1 MAERTDRRVR
11 KTKAALRHGL
21 AVLTQKKSIKEI
33 TVKELVE
40 EVDINRSTFY
50 LHYTDIYSMVAEL
63 ESELLE
69 EFKNAID
76 LYPPTN
82 SEEEMCRFFEHIYN
96 ILNDNREICF
106 VSERIKKIFESGMV
120 KNVYDVRYV
129 FDFCISGGM
138 GLFKHWLTDENAL
151 EPAHMAKITTDMV
164 VGTLKSFDNNFRVS
178 DYSKI
183 KL

>member
-1 MAERTDRRVR
+1 MAVRTDRRVR

-21 AVLTQKKSIKEI
+21 AVLTKKKSIKEI

-82 SEEEMCRFFEHIYN
+82 SEEEMC
-96 ILNDNREICF
+96 
-106 VSERIKKIFESGMV
+106 
-120 KNVYDVRYV
+120 
-129 FDFCISGGM
+129 
-138 GLFKHWLTDENAL
+138 
-151 EPAHMAKITTDMV
+151 
-164 VGTLKSFDNNFRVS
+164 
-178 DYSKI
+178 
-183 KL
+183 